1 MLLFCLA
8 RGDVGKLL
16 LPHIVDPGVKC
27 PVLLCLAVERW
38 GAVPFPAGFTSGIVI
53 PCILGK

>member
-8 RGDVGKLL
+8 WRDAGKLL
-16 LPHIVDPGVKC
+16 LPHIVNPGVKC
-27 PVLLCLAVERW
+27 PVLLCLAVGRRE
-38 GAVPFPAGFTSGIVI
+38 AVPFPVGFTSGIVI